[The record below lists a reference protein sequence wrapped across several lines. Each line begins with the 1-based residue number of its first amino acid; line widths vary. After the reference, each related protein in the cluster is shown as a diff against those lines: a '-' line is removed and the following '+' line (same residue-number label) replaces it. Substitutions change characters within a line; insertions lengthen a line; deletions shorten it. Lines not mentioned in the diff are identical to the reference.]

1 MLLFG
6 REELNSFKTKH
17 IIQNV
22 IRLYKM
28 NKFKNVGNNDDTH
41 THTMACGYYTHIS
54 IPAVGRDGSHA
65 RAVKFFLIVFS

>member
-1 MLLFG
+1 
-6 REELNSFKTKH
+6 
-17 IIQNV
+17 
-22 IRLYKM
+22 M